1 MTLNKVA
8 RITLHFNTIN
18 MQDLPQI
25 LQEMFT
31 IPRAYLIEEKEVLSF
46 QSQGGDLGNEF
57 REKSVK

>member
-1 MTLNKVA
+1 
-8 RITLHFNTIN
+8 